1 MIPFDGSID
10 YKYYLKKLKECN
22 YNGSMTLELYYT
34 KYYLNTNLDSYYK
47 KGYEVSNTLIDM
59 YNNI

>member
-1 MIPFDGSID
+1 
-10 YKYYLKKLKECN
+10 
-22 YNGSMTLELYYT
+22 MTLELYYT

-59 YNNI
+59 YDNI